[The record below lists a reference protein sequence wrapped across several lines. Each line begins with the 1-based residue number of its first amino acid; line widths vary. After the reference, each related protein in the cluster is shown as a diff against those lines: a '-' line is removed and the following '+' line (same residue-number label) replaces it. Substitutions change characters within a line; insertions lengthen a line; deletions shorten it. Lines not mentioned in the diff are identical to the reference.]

1 MSVSVP
7 CHLSVIS
14 RRMSIISVLSR
25 YPLLPPNNRKLL
37 KYLEISGFNRTFVP
51 NKKYE
56 AEYDTCRYGL

>member
-37 KYLEISGFNRTFVP
+37 KYLEISGFNRIFAQ
-51 NKKYE
+51 K
-56 AEYDTCRYGL
+56 